1 MPIVR
6 SRRQVN
12 RGAEVFDA
20 VVVGAGWAGLGVS
33 YWLAQRSLSHLVLE
47 RGRIGE
53 TWRTQ
58 RWESFR
64 MNTPN
69 VQTVM
74 PGDTYKGPEPEGVLT
89 RDAFVAL
96 LGRRL
101 INSDTRSLRRRV

>member
-1 MPIVR
+1 MTIK
-6 SRRQVN
+6 SD
-12 RGAEVFDA
+12 FLDA

-33 YWLAQRSLSHLVLE
+33 HALTQRGLRHRVLE

-58 RWESFR
+58 RWASFR

-74 PGDTYKGPEPEGVLT
+74 PGDRYDG
-89 RDAFVAL
+89 
-96 LGRRL
+96 
-101 INSDTRSLRRRV
+101 SDPMVF